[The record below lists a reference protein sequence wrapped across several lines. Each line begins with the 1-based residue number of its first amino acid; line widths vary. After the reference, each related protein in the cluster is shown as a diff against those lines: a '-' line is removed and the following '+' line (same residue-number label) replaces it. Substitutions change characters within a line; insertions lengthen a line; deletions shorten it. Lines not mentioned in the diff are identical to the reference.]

1 MLQFNSTTKAK
12 TLINEK
18 KLAIGTWRTTYDP
31 SVYGSMSLR
40 MDKTLEYLEE
50 FRQKKNRR
58 LTLSHILAKVMGMV
72 LHEMPDANA
81 ILRFNRIYL
90 REDIGV
96 FSSSYGRSAN
106 GGVGF
111 IRNGNTRST

>member
-1 MLQFNSTTKAK
+1 MPNLILQPKQKLSSMR
-12 TLINEK
+12 
-18 KLAIGTWRTTYDP
+18 KLALGTWRTTYDP

-72 LHEMPDANA
+72 LMKCLMQMPFYDS
-81 ILRFNRIYL
+81 IEFL
-90 REDIGV
+90 REDIGKLFQV
-96 FSSSYGRSAN
+96 LWK
-106 GGVGF
+106 
-111 IRNGNTRST
+111 IRKRGS